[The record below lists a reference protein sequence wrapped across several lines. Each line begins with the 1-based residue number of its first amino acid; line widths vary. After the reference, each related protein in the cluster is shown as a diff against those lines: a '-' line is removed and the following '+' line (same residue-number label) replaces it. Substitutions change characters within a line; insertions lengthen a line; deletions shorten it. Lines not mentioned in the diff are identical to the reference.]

1 MYVILSTESIN
12 YLEELNMKVI
22 VLDNAAQIGEEVG
35 KIFVNQVNNKPDSV
49 LGLATGMSPVP
60 TYDYMAKEYAAG
72 NVSFKNVT
80 TFNLDEYCDLPK
92 SDKNSFYSFMVDNL
106 FSRTDIDLNKVNFI
120 DGNAE
125 EKTECERYEN
135 AIENAGGIDLQLLGI
150 GTNGH
155 IGFNEPADEF
165 TQRTYKVKLT
175 DSTIASNQKFFG
187 DVPMPRYAMTM
198 GIGSI
203 MKAKKIV
210 LIATGES
217 KAKAAY
223 AMIKGEVSPSCPA
236 SVLQNHEDAVIFLD
250 KEAAKLL

>member
-1 MYVILSTESIN
+1 
-12 YLEELNMKVI
+12 MKVI
-22 VLDNAAQIGEEVG
+22 VLDSAAEIGAEVG
-35 KIFVNQVNNKPDSV
+35 KIFVEQVKEKTDTV

-60 TYDYMAKEYAAG
+60 TYDYMTEEFKKG
-72 NVSFKNVT
+72 NVSYKDVT

-92 SDKNSFYSFMVDNL
+92 EDKNSFYSFMVDNL
-106 FSRTDIDLNKVNFI
+106 FSRTDFDLNKVNFI

-125 EKTECERYEN
+125 EEAECDRYEK
-135 AIENAGGIDLQLLGI
+135 AIDDMGGIDLQLLGI

-155 IGFNEPADEF
+155 IGFNEPAESF
-165 TQRTYKVKLT
+165 TEKTYKVKLT

-187 DVPMPRYAMTM
+187 EVPMPRYAMTM
-198 GIGSI
+198 GINSI

-217 KAKAAY
+217 KAKAAL